1 MFSDNFLPYVDEI
14 TICLLGSNIQNEL
27 YIIPVSTA
35 QSTYESIIKI
45 EKLDEIDVQKINFEI
60 RYSNQINRNWNT
72 KNIVVFWKNKVHY
85 CKREK
90 ISSFYYSSIEARD
103 QEQLKTLIGEF
114 VSLFNEG
121 AKDDWKPNKN
131 ITIDGETSYN

>member
-45 EKLDEIDVQKINFEI
+45 EKLDELDVQKINFEI
-60 RYSNQINRNWNT
+60 RYSDQINR
-72 KNIVVFWKNKVHY
+72 KNQFFFIIHPLKQEIKN
-85 CKREK
+85 
-90 ISSFYYSSIEARD
+90 S
-103 QEQLKTLIGEF
+103 
-114 VSLFNEG
+114 
-121 AKDDWKPNKN
+121 
-131 ITIDGETSYN
+131 

>member
-45 EKLDEIDVQKINFEI
+45 EKLDELDVQKINFEI
-60 RYSNQINRNWNT
+60 RYSDQINRNRNT

-90 ISSFYYSSIEARD
+90 ISSF
-103 QEQLKTLIGEF
+103 L
-114 VSLFNEG
+114 LFIHWS
-121 AKDDWKPNKN
+121 KRSRTVKN
-131 ITIDGETSYN
+131 FNRRVYVFI